1 MLILALDTTTRAGSV
16 ALWRDGLVEVRV
28 GDAGR
33 SHAER
38 LPGDLA
44 VLLADHGL
52 TVADVE
58 LYAVAAG
65 PGSFTGMRVGIATM
79 QALALVHDRKI
90 AAVSALEALA
100 QEAVAGAPAGVAFAG
115 AWMEAYRGEVF
126 AELYRVDARTVGDA
140 GGLARL
146 QPVDGPRVGLP
157 QPLAERWASLAGGRL
172 AVAGDGLLRA
182 GAVLR
187 AALTAP
193 PVEIHARPLAATIAA
208 IAASRPD
215 TAGRPH
221 AVVPLYVRA
230 SDAEKAR
237 DAGATPAL
245 P

>member
-1 MLILALDTTTRAGSV
+1 MLILALDTTTRAGSL

-28 GDAGR
+28 GDAAR

-44 VLLADHGL
+44 ALLADHGL
-52 TVADVE
+52 GVGDVE

-79 QALALVHDRKI
+79 QALALVHGRPI

-100 QEAVAGAPAGVAFAG
+100 QEAAAGAPGVAWAG

-126 AELYRVDARTVGDA
+126 AELYRVEQPPGPGTPHP
-140 GGLARL
+140 LATLRS
-146 QPVDGPRVGLP
+146 VDGPRVGTP
-157 QPLAERWASLAGGRL
+157 EALADGWARVAGAPI
-172 AVAGDGLLRA
+172 AVAGDGLARTA
-182 GAVLR
+182 PVLR
-187 AALTAP
+187 AKLPAA
-193 PVEIHARPLAATIAA
+193 PVEIEARPLAGSIAA
-208 IAASRPD
+208 LAASRPHA
-215 TAGRPH
+215 AGRPH
-221 AVVPLYVRA
+221 AVVPLYVRP

-237 DAGATPAL
+237 NAGTAPAL